1 MLQSFSYVK
10 ASSLDEAVQQ
20 LSEGGARVH
29 AGGTDLLGCLRDDVF
44 ELDRVVSISGLDALK
59 GIREGSD
66 GSLRIGAL
74 TSIAEVAANPLIQ
87 ERHAVLSQAAG
98 MVGTPQLRNQGTVGG
113 NICQKPRC
121 WYYRGPFD
129 CLRKGGDRCYAVAGL
144 NEGHAIFGGRGCY
157 VTHPSDTAPA
167 LMAMGATATLVGP
180 DGARRVSMDN
190 LFVLPREDPTR
201 ETVLAPGEVLT
212 EVSVPAP
219 GSGLR
224 SSYAKVRGRQSWD
237 FALVGVALA
246 LHMASDGIVENASVV
261 FSGVAPT
268 PWRSEP
274 AEGALTGHRLT
285 DETIRQVAEI
295 ALESARPM
303 SQNRYKVPMLRA
315 LLERELAAIA

>member
-66 GSLRIGAL
+66 GSLVIGAL
-74 TSIAEVAANPLIQ
+74 TA
-87 ERHAVLSQAAG
+87 
-98 MVGTPQLRNQGTVGG
+98 TPQLRNQGTMGG

-167 LMAMGATATLVGP
+167 LMALGAAVTLVGP
-180 DGARRVSMDN
+180 DGARRVSMDD
-190 LFVLPREDPTR
+190 LFVLPAEDATR
-201 ETVLAPGEVLT
+201 ETVLTPGEVLT
-212 EVSVPAP
+212 EVSVPVP

-224 SSYAKVRGRQSWD
+224 SSYTKVRGRQSWD

-246 LHMASDGIVENASVV
+246 LEMGSDGTVEKAGVV

-274 AEGALTGHRLT
+274 AEGALTGQRLT

-315 LLERELAAIA
+315 LLERELAALA